1 VLERVLSRPAVA
13 ATKDIKQEF
22 DPLTYLQEQVSVRQ
36 VGKSELYQVSYK
48 SSSAKD
54 AAAIANAIVEEYL
67 LMQDRDEEDRAQ
79 VVINVL
85 EQERKDRRDTVDQ
98 LRRTVVEL
106 AKSLT
111 GRDPFGQGAVTD
123 VAALSVTSIYQTLNE
138 TEVEIEIRDAE
149 LDALSKAPIV
159 AGDEAS
165 TTALLEFEISNRPDV
180 RQLEARIA
188 DIRSKAAE
196 VKSKPRQKIGD
207 TWEKDPEYQRLQ
219 EEFRLV
225 NGELQQLRSKAAK
238 AIMSQRLEERKAE
251 QQQLIAAKQQEL
263 NSLRKKRELLT
274 SKFEDYLDELKEG
287 GAQSAELEF
296 ARAELERE
304 EKVFELIAAR
314 KLALQTETNA
324 PDRVALMQSAKA
336 PMIALE
342 PIPYKLLLLGCAG
355 ALLAPF
361 ALAVG
366 HESIVRR
373 VSNQEQLTKESWLPV
388 LGEVTR
394 FPARRVAT
402 AQQSLP
408 AAEQRQLLIYTES
421 IDSLRT
427 NLMLT
432 EKLGVPGQT
441 KVIAVCSAA
450 SGEGKT
456 SIATSLA
463 MSIAEAT
470 NLPTLVLDADLR
482 APDVGKSFGVPT
494 HPGIS
499 EVLSGNVEIEKA
511 IHRVGTT
518 QTYVLPAGKHRV
530 NPHHILQGSKIDELL
545 GSLRGKFSTIVID
558 TPPVL
563 SASEALVYA
572 KAADSVIFCSLADV
586 SRSKQVRVAIDRLQS
601 TGANIAGTVLS
612 GVPFNR
618 YVYRYGTY
626 NHQVG

>member
-1 VLERVLSRPAVA
+1 
-13 ATKDIKQEF
+13 
-22 DPLTYLQEQVSVRQ
+22 
-36 VGKSELYQVSYK
+36 
-48 SSSAKD
+48 
-54 AAAIANAIVEEYL
+54 
-67 LMQDRDEEDRAQ
+67 M
-79 VVINVL
+79 
-85 EQERKDRRDTVDQ
+85 
-98 LRRTVVEL
+98 
-106 AKSLT
+106 
-111 GRDPFGQGAVTD
+111 
-123 VAALSVTSIYQTLNE
+123 
-138 TEVEIEIRDAE
+138 
-149 LDALSKAPIV
+149 
-159 AGDEAS
+159 
-165 TTALLEFEISNRPDV
+165 
-180 RQLEARIA
+180 
-188 DIRSKAAE
+188 
-196 VKSKPRQKIGD
+196 
-207 TWEKDPEYQRLQ
+207 
-219 EEFRLV
+219 
-225 NGELQQLRSKAAK
+225 
-238 AIMSQRLEERKAE
+238 
-251 QQQLIAAKQQEL
+251 
-263 NSLRKKRELLT
+263 
-274 SKFEDYLDELKEG
+274 
-287 GAQSAELEF
+287 
-296 ARAELERE
+296 
-304 EKVFELIAAR
+304 
-314 KLALQTETNA
+314 
-324 PDRVALMQSAKA
+324 
-336 PMIALE
+336 
-342 PIPYKLLLLGCAG
+342 
-355 ALLAPF
+355 
-361 ALAVG
+361 
-366 HESIVRR
+366 
-373 VSNQEQLTKESWLPV
+373 

-470 NLPTLVLDADLR
+470 NQPTLVLDADLR

-601 TGANIAGTVLS
+601 TARTSPG
-612 GVPFNR
+612 
-618 YVYRYGTY
+618 
-626 NHQVG
+626 QC